1 MDSRRAMSPSLPH
14 RLAAAGTRALP
25 GLRAKTI
32 KTIKTTA

>member
-1 MDSRRAMSPSLPH
+1 MDSRRALCCHPQPYM
-14 RLAAAGTRALP
+14 AAPRALA